1 MRRRPVFSL
10 AHFWGIELPEYQ
22 IEFPCDRYL
31 ARHDDAYFRGITI
44 QANFRIIYH
53 WICQLR
59 KGTFS
64 YGFKRHVEP
73 KPGLDEIRLGQHI
86 MGIFEIVDFEP
97 NRYLTI
103 RIQKGSLAARI
114 YGQVAVT
121 YMILPKSDERSRL
134 LVKILIRYPK
144 VLGLLTRWL
153 LPWGDLIM
161 MRKQLLNFKK
171 LAEATQRGD

>member
-1 MRRRPVFSL
+1 MTL
-10 AHFWGIELPEYQ
+10 AHFWGTELRECQ
-22 IEFPCDRYL
+22 IEYPCDRYL
-31 ARHDDAYFRGITI
+31 AHHDDAYFRGITI
-44 QANFRIIYH
+44 QANFRIIYR

-59 KGTFS
+59 MGTYS
-64 YGFKRHVEP
+64 YGFKRYNEP
-73 KPGLDEIRLGQHI
+73 VPALEEIRLGQEI

-103 RIQKGSLAARI
+103 RIKKGSLAARI

-121 YMILPKSDERSRL
+121 YMIMPKSDERCRL

-144 VLGLLTRWL
+144 VLGLLTRWI